1 MSRRIL
7 AADDSAAMR
16 EILLATL
23 SEAGYLVTI
32 ACDGQDALRHA
43 LAQTFD
49 LVLTDQHMPVMDG
62 LTLIQSL
69 RQMESYDAV
78 PILVLTTEFGES
90 FKAAAR
96 EAGASG
102 WLLKPLDPQT
112 LTEVVAELVV
122 HEGA

>member
-1 MSRRIL
+1 MSKRIL

-23 SEAGYLVTI
+23 NEAGYQVTV

-43 LAQTFD
+43 LATPFD
-49 LVLTDQHMPVMDG
+49 LILTDQHMPVMDG

-69 RQMESYDAV
+69 RQMEAYDAV

-90 FKAAAR
+90 FKSAAR
-96 EAGASG
+96 DAGASG

-112 LTEVVAELVV
+112 LTEVVAELIV

>member
-1 MSRRIL
+1 MSKRIL

-23 SEAGYLVTI
+23 SEAGYQVTV
-32 ACDGQDALRHA
+32 ACDGQDALRQA
-43 LAQTFD
+43 LATAFD

-69 RQMESYDAV
+69 RQMETYDAV

-90 FKAAAR
+90 FKLAAR
-96 EAGASG
+96 DAGASG

-112 LTEVVAELVV
+112 LTEVVAELIV